1 MRYIYVPYSGNPS
14 NRTNPT
20 NPIDPATPTNPVIP
34 VNPVDPGNQSG
45 NSISTPQINAAT
57 NTVSMQPTGIP
68 ITGLILAVLMLLG
81 GLVTSKK

>member
-14 NRTNPT
+14 NPT
-20 NPIDPATPTNPVIP
+20 NPTNPVIP
-34 VNPVDPGNQSG
+34 VNPVDPGNQSE

-68 ITGLILAVLMLLG
+68 IAGLINLAVLMLLG

>member
-1 MRYIYVPYSGNPS
+1 VPYSGNPS

-34 VNPVDPGNQSG
+34 VNPVDPGNQSE

-68 ITGLILAVLMLLG
+68 IAGLINLAVLMLLG